1 MSRLLIANGTVVDG
15 SGAPRRFADVLV
27 EDGRITWIGTES
39 SVTAEQTVDALG
51 LVVAPGFIDVH
62 THFDAQVLWDPA
74 LSPSAA
80 HGVTTVLAGN
90 CGFALAPSSGENID
104 YLQRMMA
111 RVEGIPLE
119 SIRAGI
125 DWNWKTVPEYL
136 DRIAGNVG
144 PNMGFLAGHSA
155 IRRDAMGDR
164 AAREP
169 ATDADVRAMEQLLR
183 EILDAGALGFSSS
196 LAVVHR
202 DGDGLPVPS
211 RLATSDEL
219 LRLSAV
225 VADSSAVAIQ
235 MTSPGAVDGFT
246 PDEVELM
253 VGMSRASERALNWNM
268 LTVRGRTPSF
278 TDRQIAASYE
288 ADRAG
293 ARVYALMLPH
303 SQRLRFTLKSGVILA
318 NLPGWDR
325 VFALPHD
332 ERIAALRDHETRRRL
347 REGSRSGEGYVG
359 AVGRSIVRMELAD
372 TLDGANQRFVGW
384 SVGAIAEELGTTP
397 VDALIDLAL
406 TDGLEAGFRSPRS
419 EHEDELWEERRRA
432 WNDPFVVVG
441 ASDAGAHLDMM
452 CGSVYTTSLLG
463 EGVRDRKLLS
473 LEQAVSLLSRE
484 PAQLYGLRGRGELQE
499 GAAADVVIFDPAEV
513 RPGPERLEHDL
524 PGGCPRVVAP
534 AEGIHHVFVN
544 GVAVIEH
551 GTPTAAR
558 PGTLLRAGRDA
569 AA

>member
-1 MSRLLIANGTVVDG
+1 MNRLLITNGTVVDG
-15 SGAPRRFADVLV
+15 SGAPRRVADVLV
-27 EDGRITWIGTES
+27 EDGRIAWIGTGCPA
-39 SVTAEQTVDALG
+39 TAVQEVDASG

-74 LSPSAA
+74 LSPSSA

-90 CGFALAPSSGENID
+90 CGFALAPSSGDNVD

-125 DWNWKTVPEYL
+125 DWDWETVPEYL
-136 DRIAGNVG
+136 DRIGGTVG
-144 PNMGFLAGHSA
+144 PNIGFLAGHSA
-155 IRRDAMGDR
+155 IRREVMGDR
-164 AAREP
+164 AARQP
-169 ATDADVRAMEQLLR
+169 ATEADVRGMERILG

-196 LAVVHR
+196 LALVHQ

-211 RLATSDEL
+211 RLATREEL

-235 MTSPGAVDGFT
+235 LTSPGAVDGFSGA
-246 PDEVELM
+246 EVELM
-253 VGMSRASERALNWNM
+253 IGMSRASERALNWNM
-268 LTVRGRTPSF
+268 LSVRGKNPSF

-288 ADRAG
+288 AERAG

-325 VFALPHD
+325 VFALPLE
-332 ERIAALRDHETRRRL
+332 ERIAAFRDDETRSRL
-347 REGSRSGEGYVG
+347 RQGSISGEGYVG

-372 TLDGANQRFVGW
+372 TLDEANQRFVGW
-384 SVGAIAEELGTTP
+384 SIGAIAEELGTTP
-397 VDALIDLAL
+397 VDALVDLAL
-406 TDGLEAGFRSPRS
+406 SDGLEAGFRSPKS
-419 EHEDELWEERRRA
+419 EREEELWEERRRA
-432 WNDPFVVVG
+432 WNDPFVVLG

-484 PAQLYGLRGRGELQE
+484 PARLYGLRGRGELQE
-499 GAAADVVIFDPAEV
+499 GAAADMVVFDPAEI
-513 RPGPERLEHDL
+513 RPGPEHLQHDL
-524 PGGCPRVVAP
+524 PGGCPRVVAA

-544 GVAVIEH
+544 GVAIIEH
-551 GTPTAAR
+551 GRPTGAR
-558 PGTLLRAGRDA
+558 PGALLRAGRDA
-569 AA
+569 GA